1 MKILIITQYFYPE
14 NFKVNDFAIGM
25 KERGHE
31 VVILTGLPNY
41 PGGRIFKGYG
51 YFKRLEDEY
60 KGLRVVRS
68 WLIPRG
74 NSSGLRLFINYMSFT
89 LLSPIWGLLKLRG
102 KFDIIFV
109 HEPSPIFIGIP
120 ALFMKWRFKAPVFLW
135 ILDLWPESLSA
146 AGNIKHPIFLKPTGW
161 AVKFIYK
168 HTDKLLMASK
178 AYRKSIKSFGVAD
191 DKLEYFPNWAEN
203 HFRPLTNSDFE
214 YKGLLPDGFKIMFAG
229 NIGECQDFQSI
240 LNAADKLREYSDIKL
255 VIIGDGR
262 KSQWL
267 KDEIARRKLDDKFSV
282 LGSFPLET
290 MSDFFSHA
298 DAMLVSLKKEAI
310 FELTVPAKLQA
321 YMACGKPILTMLD
334 GEGSRIVEEAQAGY
348 VCASGDAEGLA
359 GNILKMYSNTA
370 EERAALGRNAL
381 EYYQK
386 VFERDSLFDEV
397 ENMFKTK
404 LAEKGR

>member
-1 MKILIITQYFYPE
+1 MRILIVTQYFYPE
-14 NFKVNDFAIGM
+14 NFKVNDFAVGM

-31 VVILTGLPNY
+31 VEILTGLPNY

-60 KGLRVVRS
+60 NGLRVVRS

-74 NSSGLRLFINYMSFT
+74 NSSGLRLFINYISFT
-89 LLSPIWGLLKLRG
+89 LLSPIRGLLKLRG

-146 AGNIKHPIFLKPTGW
+146 AGNIRNPMILKPAEW
-161 AVKFIYK
+161 AVRFIYK

-178 AYRKSIKSFGVAD
+178 AYEKSIRSFGVAD
-191 DKLEYFPNWAEN
+191 DKLEYFPNWAEDY
-203 HFRPLTNSDFE
+203 FKPLTDSDF
-214 YKGLLPDGFKIMFAG
+214 KHKNLLPDGFKIMFAG
-229 NIGECQDFQSI
+229 NIGESQDFQFI
-240 LNAADKLREYSDIKL
+240 LRAAEKLRGNSDIKW

-262 KSQWL
+262 KAQWL
-267 KDEIARRKLDDKFSV
+267 RDEIAGRKLEDNFFV
-282 LGSFPLET
+282 LGSFPVET
-290 MSDFFSHA
+290 MSNFFSYA

-334 GEGSRIVEEAQAGY
+334 GEGSRIVEEAQAGF
-348 VCASGDAEGLA
+348 VCASGDAECLA
-359 GNILKMYSNTA
+359 KNILKMYNKTA
-370 EERAALGRNAL
+370 RERAELGRNAL
-381 EYYQK
+381 DYYKK
-386 VFERDSLFDEV
+386 VFERDKLFDEV
-397 ENMFKTK
+397 EGMFKKK
-404 LAEKGR
+404 LAEKRK